1 MIALLADTGLP
12 PLGGSQLFSTQF
24 EFVPVAMIVIAL
36 GLYLW
41 GVRRNNALHPRHPW
55 PVGKTIAWIGA
66 LFTTGIAI
74 FSFVGVYDGELFWDH
89 MIQHLILIMVAA
101 PLFAVASPLR
111 LAFCSTSGTA
121 HIVVT
126 EALRSRVARFFG
138 NPIVAFILYAVV
150 IPISHLTVWYNYTL
164 TQESVHNAEHLT
176 FLLVGYL
183 FWRQIFGNDP
193 NAHRLHPA
201 LQFFY
206 LFMAI
211 PIDTFTGLSL
221 AGASHELFPAYF
233 ATHRTWGLSYV
244 TDLHVGGDIM
254 WVVGDTLMLW
264 PMIPVAIR
272 WMHMDER
279 RAVRVDRELD
289 ELAFTRG
296 RDGRPSPAE
305 VHQFHADPVGVG
317 AVEKLEGGPAEIDGR
332 PTRFDDG
339 AAELDHPG
347 CGAGHVAHPEGE
359 VGQSEL
365 VDGPPFAG
373 AERRRLLERQELN
386 GGGAAADE
394 LRRDV
399 HVGKFHQAGEFGSD
413 GVRLRLLEAEGVAVE
428 AQRALQ
434 VAHADAEVRKNGFL
448 GVVHA
453 HSLPRVAPVP

>member
-1 MIALLADTGLP
+1 
-12 PLGGSQLFSTQF
+12 LGRSQLFTTEF

-41 GVRRNNALHPRHPW
+41 GVRRNNALHPRHRW
-55 PVGKTIAWIGA
+55 PVGKTIAWVGA

-74 FSFVGVYDGELFWDH
+74 FSFIGVYDGELFWDH
-89 MIQHLILIMVAA
+89 MIQHLVLIMVAA
-101 PLFAVASPLR
+101 PLYAVASPLR
-111 LAFCSTSGTA
+111 LAFSSTSGTA

-126 EALRSRVARFFG
+126 EALRSRVAKFLG

-164 TQESVHNAEHLT
+164 TQESVHNAEHLV

-233 ATHRTWGLSYV
+233 ATHRTWGPSYI

-264 PMIPVAIR
+264 PMIPVALR

-279 RAVRVDRELD
+279 RAIRVDRELD
-289 ELAFTRG
+289 ELA
-296 RDGRPSPAE
+296 A
-305 VHQFHADPVGVG
+305 
-317 AVEKLEGGPAEIDGR
+317 
-332 PTRFDDG
+332 
-339 AAELDHPG
+339 
-347 CGAGHVAHPEGE
+347 
-359 VGQSEL
+359 
-365 VDGPPFAG
+365 
-373 AERRRLLERQELN
+373 QE
-386 GGGAAADE
+386 AAA
-394 LRRDV
+394 
-399 HVGKFHQAGEFGSD
+399 AG
-413 GVRLRLLEAEGVAVE
+413 
-428 AQRALQ
+428 
-434 VAHADAEVRKNGFL
+434 
-448 GVVHA
+448 
-453 HSLPRVAPVP
+453 PVPDQPPRSISSTRTPSGSVQ